1 MIISR
6 EYTVAPKTPL
16 ADKIIDPV
24 KLGKGTLTK
33 VSFQS
38 APGVNGEIYAR
49 VIHFEDSIVPDE
61 TDEWIP
67 LTGTRQEYILHFSN
81 WHTVPVVT
89 IEICSPDARFEHK
102 INIEMELE
110 EDMTLHQL
118 FKAFIKG
125 GLKSQN
131 L

>member
-6 EYTVAPKTPL
+6 EYTITPKLSLT
-16 ADKIIDPV
+16 DKIIDSV

-33 VSFQS
+33 VAFHS
-38 APGVNGEIYAR
+38 APGVNGEIYVR
-49 VIHFEDSIVPDE
+49 IIHFEDSLVPDE

-67 LTGTRQEYILHFSN
+67 LTGSRQEYHLQFNS
-81 WHTVPVVT
+81 WHTIPVVT
-89 IEICSPDARFEHK
+89 IEICAPEARFTHK
-102 INIEMELE
+102 INVELELE
-110 EDMTLHQL
+110 EDLTLPQL
-118 FKAFIKG
+118 FKAFIKE